1 VSTSSLSLNVP
12 GMHWPKR
19 TAFLV
24 SVVAAVAAPA
34 ATPHGG
40 VAPKGFVTTVD
51 AVRPAVPG
59 LQVTIIG
66 GDERMRMVNRS
77 GQTVIIH
84 GYDGEP
90 YLRLGPDALYV
101 NNRSPAVWLN
111 ADRLGATPV
120 PPTVDPRAAPEW
132 QRIRTDQT
140 VEWHEH
146 RAQWMSS
153 VLPPRVLR
161 NPDERHFVFDWVVP
175 GSVDGAPLAIS
186 GKLEYVPAGAGSGSS
201 FPVGP
206 VVLVVTAVV
215 ALLVIGLLLVARRRL
230 DEEEED
236 RERLEAA

>member
-1 VSTSSLSLNVP
+1 MLQSPNVP
-12 GMHWPKR
+12 GVHGVK
-19 TAFLV
+19 TAALLAGLLIAI
-24 SVVAAVAAPA
+24 SSPEAYS
-34 ATPHGG
+34 HGG
-40 VAPKGFVTTVD
+40 TAPKGFVTTVE

-59 LQVTIIG
+59 LAVTIIG

-77 GQTVIIH
+77 GKTVIVH

-111 ADRLGATPV
+111 ADRLGTTPV
-120 PPTVDPRAAPEW
+120 PPTVDPRAPPEW

-175 GSVDGAPLAIS
+175 GTIDGAPLAIS
-186 GKLEYVPAGAGSGSS
+186 GKLEYVPAGTASGSS
-201 FPVGP
+201 FPVGV
-206 VVLVVTAVV
+206 VVLVVTGVV
-215 ALLVIGLLLVARRRL
+215 VLLVIGLLLVARRRL
-230 DEEEED
+230 DEEEEQ